1 MVHKIILKAKNKVSF
16 QCTCLLLPTVVFIF
30 NSAYFSK
37 FILTARWGWRFTAQ
51 SREVGSR
58 IMSEPSSNCSDH
70 VIKRSV
76 SIGCLKYLLQVVTAG
91 CVDVGVEQRAQMIR
105 LLVEVVQKPGF
116 GQFVRKKKLSCLK
129 SR

>member
-1 MVHKIILKAKNKVSF
+1 
-16 QCTCLLLPTVVFIF
+16 
-30 NSAYFSK
+30 
-37 FILTARWGWRFTAQ
+37 
-51 SREVGSR
+51 
-58 IMSEPSSNCSDH
+58 MSEPSPNCSDH

-76 SIGCLKYLLQVVTAG
+76 SIGCLKKLLQVVTAG